1 MNFYK
6 KKKDSEKKDF
16 GFIEMYKPFPSK
28 SPNKKYSVYVKNKEG
43 VPKLISFGQKNSID
57 FISGTATKE
66 DRERYR
72 ARASKVKKKDGTLAI
87 KDKNSR
93 AYWSYNYS
101 WG

>member
-1 MNFYK
+1 MNYNK
-6 KKKDSEKKDF
+6 KKEKKDIPF
-16 GFIEMYKPFPSK
+16 VELYKPFPSK

-66 DRERYR
+66 QREAYR

-93 AYWSYNYS
+93 AYWSFNHS

>member
-6 KKKDSEKKDF
+6 KKKDNEKNEF
-16 GFIEMYKPFPSK
+16 VEMYKPFPSK
-28 SPNKKYSVYVKNKEG
+28 SPNKKYSVYVKNKNG
-43 VPKLISFGQKNSID
+43 VPKLISFGQKGSID

-72 ARASKVKKKDGTLAI
+72 ARASKVKKKDGSIAI

-93 AYWSYNYS
+93 AYWSFHHS